1 MGKTKMSLSMKIM
14 LSMAFGIVFGLIFVF
29 LPEDLSIFDTSIKGW
44 INEYIVGGLF
54 ALIKTWFVSSLKL
67 IVVPLV
73 LVSLICGTCSLS
85 DPNQLG
91 SMTVKAGSLYLGTTL
106 IAVTLGIV
114 FALLVQPGSGV
125 ALSSDAA
132 MTAEE
137 TSIFAIFSNLISQNP
152 FHSISQLKPNMLQII
167 IFAILLGLAISL
179 SGEKGKPVANLFE
192 SMNEVIMKLVTMIM
206 KVAPYGIFCIMAI
219 VVSEAKWSELFSL
232 LKYFLLV
239 IVVLIV
245 HGLLVY
251 PALIKFV
258 AKLNPITFLLKMRPA
273 MLFAIS
279 SSSSSA
285 TLPVTL
291 EVAEKRIGVSNS
303 TASFVLP
310 LGSTINM
317 DGTAILQGIAVVF
330 IAQQYNIDLSIA
342 QYLTV
347 ILTATLA
354 SIGAAG
360 VPSAGIVLLVGV
372 LSSVG
377 LPTESIAMI
386 LGIDRILD
394 MVRTAVNITG
404 DATVATIVSQWEG
417 NFDEDTFNNPDAGLD
432 FEDENIKV
440 G

>member
-1 MGKTKMSLSMKIM
+1 MKTEKMSLSVKIM
-14 LSMAFGIVFGLIFVF
+14 LAMIFGIAFGIVFVF
-29 LPEDLSIFDTSIKGW
+29 IPENLSLFDTSIKGW
-44 INEYIVGGLF
+44 INEYIVTGFF
-54 ALIKTWFVSSLKL
+54 ALIKTWFVNSLKL

-73 LVSLICGTCSLS
+73 LVSLVCGTCSLS

-91 SMTVKAGSLYLGTTL
+91 TMTIRAGSLYLATTL
-106 IAVTLGIV
+106 IAVTLGIF
-114 FALLVQPGSGV
+114 FAVIVQPGSGV
-125 ALSSDAA
+125 ALSTDAA
-132 MTAEE
+132 MTAEP
-137 TSIFAIFSNLISQNP
+137 TSIFGIFSGLVSQNP
-152 FHSISQLKPNMLQII
+152 FHSISQLRPNMLQII

-179 SGEKGKPVANLFE
+179 SGEKGKPVAVLFE

-232 LKYFLLV
+232 LKYFILV

-251 PALIKFV
+251 PLIIKFV
-258 AKLNPITFLLKMRPA
+258 ANLNPIQFLMKMRPA
-273 MLFAIS
+273 MLFAVS

-291 EVAEKRIGVSNS
+291 EVAEKRIGVGNS

-330 IAQQYNIDLSIA
+330 IAQQYGIDLSIA

-347 ILTATLA
+347 ILTATMA

-386 LGIDRILD
+386 LGVDRILD

-417 NFDEDTFNNPDAGLD
+417 TFDENTFNDPDAGLD
-432 FEDENIKV
+432 YEAEEIKA
-440 G
+440 